1 MKKILVT
8 GGSGLVGSSID
19 ATIKIS
25 SKDLDLRDS
34 RLTNKFFKKNAP
46 DGVIHCAAKV
56 GGLGANIN
64 HMADFFY
71 DNILINTNL
80 LNACHVSKVKKVIS
94 FLSTCIFPDQ
104 VNYPLTEKQ
113 IHNGEPHSSNFAY
126 AYAKRMLD
134 VQSRA
139 YNMQYGTNYI
149 CVIPTNIYGP
159 NDNFNLKNGHVVP
172 SLIHKCY
179 LAKKNK
185 KNLTIWGTGKPI
197 RDFIFSKD
205 VAKLSKWALNNYNEK
220 EPLIFST
227 MDNIS
232 IEYLVDIIVKHM
244 DFKGKV
250 IWDNT
255 KPDGQIKKPASNK
268 KLLTYLPNFNFTKI
282 DEGILETIEWF
293 NENYMEIRK

>member
-19 ATIKIS
+19 AKIKIS
-25 SKDLDLRDS
+25 SEDLDLRNS
-34 RLTNKFFKKNAP
+34 LKTNQFFKENSP
-46 DGVIHCAAKV
+46 EGVIHCAGKV

-64 HMADFFY
+64 YMADFFY
-71 DNILINTNL
+71 DNILINANV
-80 LNACHVSKVKKVIS
+80 LNACYIANVKKVVS

-126 AYAKRMLD
+126 AYAKRMVD
-134 VQSRA
+134 IQSRA
-139 YNMQYGTNYI
+139 YNQQYGTNYV

-159 NDNFNLKNGHVVP
+159 NDNFNLQNGHVVP

-185 KNLTIWGTGKPI
+185 ENLTIWGTGKPI

-205 VAKLSKWALNNYNEK
+205 VAKLSKWALNNYNEE
-220 EPLIFST
+220 EPIIFST
-227 MDNIS
+227 MEDIS
-232 IEYLVDIIVKHM
+232 IEYLVEIIIKHM
-244 DFKGKV
+244 KFKGKV

-255 KPDGQIKKPASNK
+255 KPDGQFKKPASNK
-268 KLLTYLPNFNFTKI
+268 KLLSYIPDFNFTKI

-293 NENYMEIRK
+293 NEHYQEIRI